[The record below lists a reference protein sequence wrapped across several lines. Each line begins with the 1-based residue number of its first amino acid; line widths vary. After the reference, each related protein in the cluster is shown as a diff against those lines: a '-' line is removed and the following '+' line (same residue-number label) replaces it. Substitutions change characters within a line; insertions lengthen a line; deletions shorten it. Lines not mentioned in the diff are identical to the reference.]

1 MNTLLLIILF
11 IPLVEIYLFIQIGGQ
26 IGAFNT
32 ILVILLTAVVGV
44 YFARLQGLNTLKSGI
59 TQLYRN
65 QIPIYEM
72 MSGAAL
78 AFAALLLIIPGFL
91 TDFIGFLFLIPFT
104 RRMLAGVETSIELDL
119 PFHLAERKERI
130 AFAKA
135 ALDNP
140 TVSPAEGLRQVLEA
154 FNVEAEYGLSLIHI

>member
-11 IPLVEIYLFIQIGGQ
+11 VPLIEIYLFIQIGGQ

-32 ILVILLTAVVGV
+32 ILIILLTAVIGI
-44 YFARLQGLNTLKSGI
+44 YFVRLQGLTTLKSGV

-78 AFAALLLIIPGFL
+78 AFAALLLIIPGFA
-91 TDFIGFLFLIPFT
+91 TDTIGFLLILPIT
-104 RRMLAGVETSIELDL
+104 RNLIFKYLGKKYTKVVVKDDLIE
-119 PFHLAERKERI
+119 
-130 AFAKA
+130 
-135 ALDNP
+135 
-140 TVSPAEGLRQVLEA
+140 G
-154 FNVEAEYGLSLIHI
+154 EYEDKDK

>member
-11 IPLVEIYLFIQIGGQ
+11 VPLIEIYLFIQIGGQ

-78 AFAALLLIIPGFL
+78 AVAAVLLIIPGFATDVVGFLLIIPL
-91 TDFIGFLFLIPFT
+91 TRNLIFKFIGKKYTKNKIKDDLI
-104 RRMLAGVETSIELDL
+104 
-119 PFHLAERKERI
+119 
-130 AFAKA
+130 
-135 ALDNP
+135 
-140 TVSPAEGLRQVLEA
+140 EG
-154 FNVEAEYGLSLIHI
+154 EYEDKDK

>member
-11 IPLVEIYLFIQIGGQ
+11 IPLVEIYLFIQIGAQ

-32 ILVILLTAVVGV
+32 ILIILLTAVIGI
-44 YFARLQGLNTLKSGI
+44 YFVRLQGLSTLKSGV

-78 AFAALLLIIPGFL
+78 ALAALLLIIPGFA
-91 TDFIGFLFLIPFT
+91 TDVIGFLLILPIT
-104 RRMLAGVETSIELDL
+104 RNLIFKYLGRKYKKENFKDDLIE
-119 PFHLAERKERI
+119 
-130 AFAKA
+130 
-135 ALDNP
+135 
-140 TVSPAEGLRQVLEA
+140 G
-154 FNVEAEYGLSLIHI
+154 EYEDKDK

>member
-11 IPLVEIYLFIQIGGQ
+11 VPLIEIYLFIQIGGQ

-32 ILVILLTAVVGV
+32 ILIILLTAVVGI
-44 YFARLQGLNTLKSGI
+44 YFVRMQGLNTLKSGV

-78 AFAALLLIIPGFL
+78 AVAALLLIIPGFA
-91 TDFIGFLFLIPFT
+91 TDIIGFFLVLPIT
-104 RRMLAGVETSIELDL
+104 RNLIFKYLGKKYTKEKVKDDLIEGDY
-119 PFHLAERKERI
+119 EDK
-130 AFAKA
+130 
-135 ALDNP
+135 DN
-140 TVSPAEGLRQVLEA
+140 
-154 FNVEAEYGLSLIHI
+154 